1 MVNAALQF
9 DNIAANNV
17 TVSSTDNKARMEAGH
32 SLANAILFENVHSL
46 FGRSSQVITNTHGHL
61 ARIASKDYNF
71 RFDFAQAVEAEKVI
85 ISALNFYVIVGEINS
100 NNRNEVHLA
109 GFAPTVKVSKATNNY
124 KDSNNMVWA
133 LMLPVADFVY
143 PTETTKIYDAY
154 PQFSNW
160 AAAGGKSNT
169 NWYLF
174 PSNNT
179 NLLYNK

>member
-1 MVNAALQF
+1 M
-9 DNIAANNV
+9 
-17 TVSSTDNKARMEAGH
+17 
-32 SLANAILFENVHSL
+32 
-46 FGRSSQVITNTHGHL
+46 

-109 GFAPTVKVSKATNNY
+109 GFAPTVKVSKTTNNY
-124 KDSNNMVWA
+124 KDSNNMIWA
-133 LMLPVADFVY
+133 LMLPVADFKY

-160 AAAGGKSNT
+160 AASGGNSNA

-174 PSNNT
+174 PSNDT
-179 NLLYNK
+179 SLIYYI